1 MIKFNIDLKK
11 PEELG
16 LEANQVREYLDDSG
30 NIVKHNDITE
40 DVLHMYVDID
50 NDRINVVM
58 SFGKYGLS
66 ETHGLEDITVREF
79 ITEVL
84 KPNIVRLNTQLNK
97 ELNKG
102 KEGISEVNITE
113 QRDKEIREEVA
124 REFASI
130 KESLKHLKKESK

>member
-16 LEANQVREYLDDSG
+16 LDANHIREYLDDSG
-30 NIVKHNDITE
+30 NVVKHNDITE

-50 NDRINVVM
+50 DNRVNVVM

-66 ETHGLEDITVREF
+66 ENHCLEDMTVREF

-84 KPNIVRLNTQLNK
+84 KPSIARLNAQLNK
-97 ELNKG
+97 
-102 KEGISEVNITE
+102 
-113 QRDKEIREEVA
+113 
-124 REFASI
+124 
-130 KESLKHLKKESK
+130 

>member
-16 LEANQVREYLDDSG
+16 LETNHVREYIDDSG
-30 NIVKHNDITE
+30 NVVQHNDITE

-50 NDRINVVM
+50 DNRVNVVM

-66 ETHGLEDITVREF
+66 ETHGLEDMTVREF

-97 ELNKG
+97 KL
-102 KEGISEVNITE
+102 
-113 QRDKEIREEVA
+113 KEI
-124 REFASI
+124 
-130 KESLKHLKKESK
+130 KND

>member
-58 SFGKYGLS
+58 PFGKYGLS

-124 REFASI
+124 REFAAI
-130 KESLKHLKKESK
+130 KERLNND